1 MKGYL
6 SKNPDGRYVISHWPP
21 VLATVFGTEQQAFY
35 PLIRVVHSKPLGDP
49 LWLQASTLCPAVVEA
64 QLKKHGHAIL
74 EPGESRDFESLAFL
88 LD

>member
-6 SKNPDGRYVISHWPP
+6 SKNPDGRYLISHWRPILLP
-21 VLATVFGTEQQAFY
+21 IFGTETEAFFPMTKLY
-35 PLIRVVHSKPLGDP
+35 HAREFGDP
-49 LWLQASTLCPAVVEA
+49 LWSERTFCPAVVEA
-64 QLKKHGHAIL
+64 QLKQHGHAIL